1 MHIVRENL
9 NWDVGKIL
17 NCVQESFVNVLFL
30 PLGLW
35 ELYEVSKI
43 RFIRIFLFL
52 LLGFLIVTFCDAPI
66 IYISFHFSFT
76 SKVLWILLFLQLK
89 FGK

>member
-1 MHIVRENL
+1 M
-9 NWDVGKIL
+9 
-17 NCVQESFVNVLFL
+17 NVLFL

-52 LLGFLIVTFCDAPI
+52 LLGFLIVTFCDADYLRI
-66 IYISFHFSFT
+66 IFIFLSCQKSFGSCY
-76 SKVLWILLFLQLK
+76 SYK
-89 FGK
+89 